1 MQPNGMAPNLLM
13 PKGPLCPTANQPS
26 LRPASSPALSGFEHV
41 FPPTSCW
48 AERHHPSAPVK
59 HHWAVRHQ
67 WGARSG
73 AGHVTCL
80 WMLRWGPVQRYH
92 PHRTTVQTTAPAC
105 PIPPQRCLLGNGCGC
120 SSTCW
125 GCGGGWVG
133 GWVGGGVPTAAG
145 TMGVGGEGAWKES
158 QTDRAAARRPLVK
171 RVQAGRG

>member
-1 MQPNGMAPNLLM
+1 MRYADFSQYLAGCVGPCVGRDHKNLPELAAQTGTPLRTIRVDTRSPNGMAPNLVM

-67 WGARSG
+67 WHARSG

-92 PHRTTVQTTAPAC
+92 PHRTAVQTTAPAC

-120 SSTCW
+120 SSKR
-125 GCGGGWVG
+125 
-133 GWVGGGVPTAAG
+133 AG
-145 TMGVGGEGAWKES
+145 LRLKGPG
-158 QTDRAAARRPLVK
+158 
-171 RVQAGRG
+171 